1 MKLQPLFLFALCVAG
16 STFISGCKKVT
27 ESAVDCFAESLLVS
41 VRANTDATNSKL
53 VNFEAHYIGDL
64 SVSSVVW
71 DFGDGTSQ
79 TATSTTSSHT
89 YLKAGNYTVKAKVAL
104 LHNGS
109 TCTPEPTQSIV
120 VD

>member
-1 MKLQPLFLFALCVAG
+1 MKLHASLFFSLFIAG
-16 STFISGCKKVT
+16 LTFTGGCKKVA
-27 ESAVDCFAESLLVS
+27 ESAVDCFGESLLVS
-41 VRANTDATNSKL
+41 VKADADASNSKL
-53 VNFEAHYIGDL
+53 INFEARYIGDL

-109 TCTPEPTQSIV
+109 TCTPEPTKSIV